1 MDIVHS
7 HGHDPGVLDPRTDR
21 LFVVALSQS
30 PAKVMLRA
38 ADAAHLE
45 IALPASGAPDRP
57 TGTRCY
63 MNLERTVVELRERL
77 KPRDCGAAVIDRV
90 NAYISPPGCGAPL
103 HFDIRTV
110 WIVQLFGCKTWRLG
124 DKPAVEQPSHNCVLP
139 NGERHVIYDGRELE
153 APTRMRTYNL
163 FPGDWLLV
171 PKGVWHETTT
181 TAGSVSAT
189 LAAPEGS

>member
-1 MDIVHS
+1 NERSRVSEMT
-7 HGHDPGVLDPRTDR
+7 GHDQPKRPVTVLRNP
-21 LFVVALSQS
+21 Q
-30 PAKVMLRA
+30 
-38 ADAAHLE
+38 
-45 IALPASGAPDRP
+45 
-57 TGTRCY
+57 
-63 MNLERTVVELRERL
+63 
-77 KPRDCGAAVIDRV
+77 
-90 NAYISPPGCGAPL
+90 